1 MGAQCLIRLLFDCRP
16 GGTELLMLGQNHA
29 EHLDRLRRL
38 RHRETHTLAR
48 RDIEVVEEPVFIDL
62 PSDDGPGFLLKG
74 ITGVTGDGGRTGKA
88 VEQPCE
94 PLRA

>member
-1 MGAQCLIRLLFDCRP
+1 MGAQCLIRLLFDRRP
-16 GGTELLMLGQNHA
+16 SGTELLMLGQDHA

-38 RHRETHTLAR
+38 RHREAHTLAR

-62 PSDDGPGFLLKG
+62 PPDDGPGFLLKG
-74 ITGVTGDGGRTGKA
+74 LTGVAGDGGRTGKA
-88 VEQPCE
+88 VEQACE